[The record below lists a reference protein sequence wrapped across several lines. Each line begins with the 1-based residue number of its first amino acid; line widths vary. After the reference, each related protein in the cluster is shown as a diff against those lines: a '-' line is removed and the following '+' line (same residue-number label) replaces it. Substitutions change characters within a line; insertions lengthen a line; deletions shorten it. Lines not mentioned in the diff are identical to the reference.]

1 MVEFKPT
8 TTTEAFLG
16 KIAGMYDGTMP
27 QVHTRLQLILQKIA
41 ENSGNANFDS
51 DDIAAIKA
59 LAEEAIERIERLESG
74 SIAPEDID
82 ALF

>member
-1 MVEFKPT
+1 MAEFKPA
-8 TTTEAFLG
+8 TTTEAFLS

-41 ENSGNANFDS
+41 ENSGNADFDA
-51 DDIAAIKA
+51 DDIVAIKA

-74 SIAPEDID
+74 SITPEKID
-82 ALF
+82 NLF